1 MKNFNIKSTAAL
13 GILGIMVGCAHQVK
27 PFPISSSA
35 NPTEE
40 INSQHAMMTEAYR
53 TQTDVLAA
61 KNFEEAKEY
70 FNKAKEE
77 NKDGKEP
84 KEVLKNLGYSQAYL
98 QLANQEAASSY
109 PRVEEITKSREQS
122 LNAGARNFPDRL
134 DELDKDLK
142 VMALAA
148 PGKYSLDEKAKLQGK
163 YLALELVAIK
173 HNKLGKVQKTLS
185 NAKDHK
191 AEKIVPTAYS
201 QAVQKYTIAEKLIET
216 DRHNDISIQTAVV
229 EATTAADRVT
239 NLMASEKTSRSQT
252 PEQRAVT
259 LENRDKAVNTANSNT
274 FAAKVDTFQKDQEL
288 KATEQVLAD
297 QSAVL
302 AEQSAV
308 LAISEDENAEH
319 KIKEYDDKVVA
330 NAAAQFNKSEADVY
344 RQDGILII
352 RLKSMNFA
360 PGRSD
365 LPSDSMAI
373 LSKVKTILKDINAG
387 DVMVEGHTDG
397 TGAAKI
403 NQQLSEKRA
412 QSVVKFFST
421 DSTFKNNKMESTGYG
436 YSKPLATNKT
446 SAGRAQN
453 RRVDILVKT
462 NQSL

>member
-1 MKNFNIKSTAAL
+1 MKNFNIRSTAAL
-13 GILGIMVGCAHQVK
+13 GVLGMLMGCAHQVK

-40 INSQHAMMTEAYR
+40 INSHHAMMTEAYR
-53 TQTDVLAA
+53 TQVDVLAG
-61 KNFEEAKEY
+61 KNFQEAKDY
-70 FNKAKEE
+70 FSKAKEE
-77 NKDGKEP
+77 NQDGKEP
-84 KEVLKNLGYSQAYL
+84 KEVLKNIGYSQAYL

-109 PRVEEITKSREQS
+109 TRVEEISKSREQS

-134 DELDKDLK
+134 EELDKDLK

-173 HNKLGKVQKTLS
+173 HTKLGKVQKTLA
-185 NAKDHK
+185 NAKDKK
-191 AEKIVPTAYS
+191 AEKIVPSAYS
-201 QAVQKYTIAEKLIET
+201 QAVQKYSIAEKIIES
-216 DRHNDISIQTAVV
+216 DRHNNLTIETAVV

-239 NLMASEKTSRSQT
+239 SLMASEKTSRAQT

-259 LENRDKAVNTANSNT
+259 LESRDQAVNRANSNT

-288 KATEQVLAD
+288 KETEKVLE
-297 QSAVL
+297 V
-302 AEQSAV
+302 QSAV
-308 LAISEDENAEH
+308 LAISENENLEH

-330 NAAAQFNKSEADVY
+330 DAAAQFEKNEADVY

-365 LPSDSMAI
+365 LPSASMAI
-373 LSKVKTILKDINAG
+373 LTKVKTILKDINAG

-421 DSTFKNNKMESTGYG
+421 DDTFKNNKIESSGYG

>member
-13 GILGIMVGCAHQVK
+13 SVLGIMMGCAHQIK

-40 INSQHAMMTEAYR
+40 INNQHAMMTEAYR
-53 TQTDVLAA
+53 GQVDVLAA
-61 KNFEEAKEY
+61 KNFQEAKDS
-70 FNKAKEE
+70 FSKAKEE
-77 NKDGKEP
+77 NQDGKEP
-84 KEVLKNLGYSQAYL
+84 KEVLKHLGYSKAYL

-109 PRVEEITKSREQS
+109 PRVEEISKSREQS
-122 LNAGARNFPDRL
+122 LNAGARNFPDKL
-134 DELDKDLK
+134 EELDKDLK

-173 HNKLGKVQKTLS
+173 HNKLGKIQKTLA
-185 NAKDHK
+185 NAKDKK

-201 QAVQKYTIAEKLIET
+201 QAVQKYTIAEKIIET
-216 DRHNDISIQTAVV
+216 DRHNNPTIESAVV
-229 EATTAADRVT
+229 AAAMAADRVT
-239 NLMASEKTSRSQT
+239 NLMASEKTSRAQT

-259 LENRDKAVNTANSNT
+259 LESRDKAINTANSNT
-274 FAAKVDTFQKDQEL
+274 FAAKVDTFQKNQEL
-288 KATEQVLAD
+288 KETEQVLAD
-297 QSAVL
+297 QNAVL
-302 AEQSAV
+302 AVSQN
-308 LAISEDENAEH
+308 ENLEH

-330 NAAAQFNKSEADVY
+330 DAAAQFDKSEADVY
-344 RQDGILII
+344 RQNGVLII

-360 PGRSD
+360 SGRSD

-373 LSKVKTILKDINAG
+373 LSKVKTILKNINAG

-397 TGAAKI
+397 VGAAKI

-412 QSVVKFFST
+412 ESVVKYFST
-421 DSTFKNNKMESTGYG
+421 DPTFQNNKMESTGYG

>member
-1 MKNFNIKSTAAL
+1 MKNFNVKSTAAI
-13 GILGIMVGCAHQVK
+13 GVLGIMMGCAHQVK

-40 INSQHAMMTEAYR
+40 INGQHALLTEGYR
-53 TQTDVLAA
+53 GQIDVLAA
-61 KNFEEAKEY
+61 NHFQEAKDY
-70 FNKAKEE
+70 FNTAKDE

-84 KEVLKNLGYSQAYL
+84 QKVLKNLGYSKAWL

-109 PRVEEITKSREQS
+109 PRVEEISKSREQA
-122 LNAGARNFPDRL
+122 LNAGARNFPEKL
-134 DELDKDLK
+134 EVIDKDLK

-173 HNKLGKVQKTLS
+173 HNKLGNVWKSLS
-185 NAKDHK
+185 NAKDK
-191 AEKIVPTAYS
+191 NAEKIVPTAYS
-201 QAVQKYTIAEKLIET
+201 QAVQKYTIAEKIIET
-216 DRHNDISIQTAVV
+216 DRHNDLVIQTAVV
-229 EATTAADRVT
+229 EAAAHADRV
-239 NLMASEKTSRSQT
+239 NALMASEKTSRAQT
-252 PEQRAVT
+252 PEQRAMT
-259 LENRDKAVNTANSNT
+259 LESRDQAVNRANSNT

-288 KATEQVLAD
+288 KETEQVLA
-297 QSAVL
+297 
-302 AEQSAV
+302 EQNAALLV
-308 LAISEDENAEH
+308 SEGENSEH

-330 NAAAQFNKSEADVY
+330 DAAAQFSKSEADVY

-373 LSKVKTILKDINAG
+373 LTKVRSILKNINAG

-412 QSVVKFFST
+412 KSVANFFST
-421 DSTFKNNKMESTGYG
+421 DEAFSNNKMESTGYG

-462 NQSL
+462 NKTL